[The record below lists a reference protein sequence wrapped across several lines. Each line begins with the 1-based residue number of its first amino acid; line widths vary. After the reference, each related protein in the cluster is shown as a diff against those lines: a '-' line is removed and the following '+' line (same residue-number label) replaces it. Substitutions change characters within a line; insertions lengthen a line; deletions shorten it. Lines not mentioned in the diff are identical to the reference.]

1 MFWIISVLIQIIT
14 LLLLIG
20 ALIFKKQKHA
30 KVPWWFILIL
40 SLLMIIS
47 AFSLGVQIAI
57 F

>member
-14 LLLLIG
+14 LLLLVG